1 MPSMHEYPDDSITR
15 IRNPFTGDAAESIS
29 ILMQD
34 RVSWARQ
41 LSKQVLQPI
50 SLQRKKRSTCREET
64 PLLSLT
70 VSVSTQRI
78 DIRNGEKSLFLILG
92 TDFPNMGLVS

>member
-34 RVSWARQ
+34 RVRQ
-41 LSKQVLQPI
+41 LSGSYLSKFCSQ
-50 SLQRKKRSTCREET
+50 SRFEEKKK
-64 PLLSLT
+64 
-70 VSVSTQRI
+70 I
-78 DIRNGEKSLFLILG
+78 D
-92 TDFPNMGLVS
+92 V